1 MKWECVPPIFIKNR
15 GNPLE
20 GHAEQTAMCPC
31 RAARNLAMWKGSDL
45 LHRHLC
51 WITLVGSAE
60 MVHISVSSHLSV
72 LNFLSLKTK
81 DLGTPIFHNEEVTWC
96 WFYTSTKTQQATYV
110 E

>member
-1 MKWECVPPIFIKNR
+1 MRATNLHKEQRKPLGRPRRTDRDLSLPGHSELGHVERLGFTPPS
-15 GNPLE
+15 PLLD
-20 GHAEQTAMCPC
+20 HP
-31 RAARNLAMWKGSDL
+31 RW
-45 LHRHLC
+45 
-51 WITLVGSAE
+51 SAE
-60 MVHISVSSHLSV
+60 MVHFSVSSHLSV